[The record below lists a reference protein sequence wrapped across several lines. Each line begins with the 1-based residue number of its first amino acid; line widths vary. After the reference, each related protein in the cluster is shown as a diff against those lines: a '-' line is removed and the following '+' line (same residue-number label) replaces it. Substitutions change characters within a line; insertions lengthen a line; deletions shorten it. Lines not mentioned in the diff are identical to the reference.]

1 MGHRDLDATSI
12 YVVSIA
18 RSASEEAYATVKE
31 LIVTGELPGG
41 ELISEGDIATRLGVS
56 RTPVREAFLRLQTE
70 GWMRLF
76 PKRGALVVPIA
87 ADEAEHV
94 LSARRMIETGSVRL
108 MTAAARTELSG
119 VLRSNLERQDE
130 LARTGTASAFSAADA
145 DFHQAIVRAGGNPL
159 LDSFYCGLRER
170 QRRMTVDSLASDPG
184 QTATIIDEHRRL
196 AGLVAAGDADGFD
209 LLVDQHMRRT
219 HARIVGGVR

>member
-1 MGHRDLDATSI
+1 MGATSI

-18 RSASEEAYATVKE
+18 RSASDEAYVTVKE

-41 ELISEGDIATRLGVS
+41 ELISEGDIAVRMGVS
-56 RTPVREAFLRLQTE
+56 RTPVREAFLRLQAE

-94 LSARRMIETGSVRL
+94 VSARRMIETGSVKTL
-108 MTAAARTELSG
+108 STAARA
-119 VLRSNLERQDE
+119 D
-130 LARTGTASAFSAADA
+130 LARVLNRNLALQRDIADTGDPSAFSAVDA
-145 DFHQAIVRAGGNPL
+145 DFHQSIVNAGGNPL

-170 QRRMTVDSLASDPG
+170 QRRMTTDSLARDPG
-184 QTATIIDEHRRL
+184 QIAGIIDDHDRL
-196 AGLVAAGDADGFD
+196 IGLITAGDAEGFEIA
-209 LLVDQHMRRT
+209 VDRHMRRV
-219 HARIVGGVR
+219 HGWIMGAGL